1 MLERLGYRA
10 EAVAGGEE
18 AVAYLKDKKVGLA
31 VRKEPDRK

>member
-10 EAVAGGEE
+10 E